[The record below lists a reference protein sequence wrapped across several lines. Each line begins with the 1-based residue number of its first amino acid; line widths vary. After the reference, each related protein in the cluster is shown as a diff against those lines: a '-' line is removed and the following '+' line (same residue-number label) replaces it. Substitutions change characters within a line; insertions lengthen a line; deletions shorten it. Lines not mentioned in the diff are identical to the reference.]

1 MYISFLSA
9 MVCLV
14 GGYRDALRFKAVSV
28 YILPVSHGVSCGR
41 IPGCSQVQGCKCIS
55 FLSAMVCLVGG
66 YRDALR
72 FKAVSVYILPVSHGV
87 SCGRIPGCSQVQG
100 CKCIYPSCQPC
111 CVLWEDTWMLS
122 GSRL

>member
-1 MYISFLSA
+1 

-55 FLSAMVCLVGG
+55 FLSAIVCLVGG
-66 YRDALR
+66 
-72 FKAVSVYILPVSHGV
+72 H
-87 SCGRIPGCSQVQG
+87 IPGFSRDVYCRFVQH
-100 CKCIYPSCQPC
+100 
-111 CVLWEDTWMLS
+111 
-122 GSRL
+122 

>member
-1 MYISFLSA
+1 MPLDEVVILDADTNQLETVLDDVANMPSEVGHGLKSALKKTNYTIDDHVSRAFLSA

-41 IPGCSQVQGCKCIS
+41 IPGCSQVQGS
-55 FLSAMVCLVGG
+55 
-66 YRDALR
+66 
-72 FKAVSVYILPVSHGV
+72 
-87 SCGRIPGCSQVQG
+87 
-100 CKCIYPSCQPC
+100 KCIYPSCQPW
-111 CVLWEDTWMLS
+111 CVLWGDTGMLS